1 MGPHVWA
8 NEGVAHRFCCCVM
21 CCDRCISVLLPED
34 ARRSRGSDDR
44 GGEATGS
51 WCNDALRDPGNDQIP
66 EVPELRPH
74 DLPGYFRVHPMDCN
88 WEPELVCKTLWVRA
102 VVRDP
107 PGLAPQQR
115 VGFRRDSSVVQF
127 ACKLG
132 SAWLQLPSSRADCD
146 GKGPEQCDVLGDGI

>member
-88 WEPELVCKTLWVRA
+88 WEPQLVCKTLWVRA
-102 VVRDP
+102 VDAVLAGAPWNSWRCRRLPRRTGVRSPD
-107 PGLAPQQR
+107 
-115 VGFRRDSSVVQF
+115 
-127 ACKLG
+127 
-132 SAWLQLPSSRADCD
+132 
-146 GKGPEQCDVLGDGI
+146 